1 MKTAKTVIL
10 GVTSSIACFKVV
22 DLVKSLIKRYS
33 LEIILTKSAGQLVNK
48 TIFEKALGKSVYE
61 NLFYAG
67 WDYKDYLR
75 ERKMAHIELADRA
88 DLFVVAPATANIIAK
103 MAYGIADDLLTTS
116 ILATKAQILVC
127 PAMNVN
133 MWEHPVVKANVAALK
148 KRGIFFVEPE
158 KGMLACGWEGA
169 GRLANLELIEKEI
182 EHVMFYPSGLRGKL
196 ILVTAGSTIEPIDPV
211 RFIANRSSGKMG
223 ISLAEEAARQG
234 AEVTLVRG
242 MTSLEPAGKIKDV
255 KVETVNEMAGAV
267 KKHVRTA
274 DVIIHAAAVSDFFVK
289 GKSPVKISSGKE
301 MALELSPTTKILEK
315 IKTWNPNVFLVGFK
329 AEYNVSNKELLNR
342 ARELLRSSRADLI
355 VANDVGK
362 KKIFGSEDTDVI
374 ILKKNEKNF
383 RLRAG
388 KGEVAITLL
397 SLVRLSPFREK
408 FKKGN

>member
-48 TIFEKALGKSVYE
+48 AIFEKALGKSVYE

-116 ILATKAQILVC
+116 ILATKAPILVC
-127 PAMNVN
+127 PAMNVH

-148 KRGIFFVEPE
+148 KRGIFFVETE

-182 EHVMFYPSGLRGKL
+182 EHVMFYPSGLRGKR

-211 RFIANRSSGKMG
+211 RFISNRSSGKMG

-242 MTSLEPAGKIKDV
+242 MTLIEPAGKIKDV
-255 KVETVNEMAGAV
+255 KVETVNEMARVV
-267 KKHVRTA
+267 KQHVKTA
-274 DVIIHAAAVSDFFVK
+274 DAIIHSAAFSDF
-289 GKSPVKISSGKE
+289 
-301 MALELSPTTKILEK
+301 
-315 IKTWNPNVFLVGFK
+315 
-329 AEYNVSNKELLNR
+329 
-342 ARELLRSSRADLI
+342 
-355 VANDVGK
+355 
-362 KKIFGSEDTDVI
+362 
-374 ILKKNEKNF
+374 
-383 RLRAG
+383 
-388 KGEVAITLL
+388 
-397 SLVRLSPFREK
+397 
-408 FKKGN
+408 